1 MIVSLAYVTIETID
15 PEPAEASSAFACT
28 DGSSRGVIY
37 RMVYENDPANR
48 GTGVQMKIYSYN
60 PDTTAYTLI
69 RTYYN
74 LPVANGDT
82 ASSADIN
89 AFSMDDDGNAYIVV
103 RSNNADTKL
112 YQINYNSNASQD
124 AQSGGLTFKLTIA
137 SGNRQVNAA
146 AYGRV
151 SGESVDKIY
160 MSNGFTKSAR
170 TIITIN
176 GSSFSS
182 STSGFNSGSNFTSK
196 NAAKD
201 FVWLKNPYTVSGTT
215 YELAGLDFI
224 NGKVMLYDV
233 DNNNS
238 TEVNYSS
245 SGGTWEGGSFDS
257 SGAAYSFVDP
267 NGGND
272 VVYATDNAGSGLYR
286 LQYESGTF
294 TVSRVSTSAGASSK
308 NDGAGCADEED
319 PHDPDSGGPTVV
331 SLTASQSLGTCSTG
345 GGTKTS
351 TLSLANSSGST
362 AYVTAE
368 YKIDSGSYSVH
379 GSAQASSSGDLSIS
393 NGNTETLTA
402 TVPHGSTI
410 TWRYKSSDTTGDWD
424 GISYQ
429 TLSASSTVDCDPE
442 ATVSQSLGSCS
453 AASGSKTSTL
463 SIRNDDSAT
472 VYYLVEYSTNG
483 GSDYSTASS
492 NLEVNAGVTNTSLS
506 QAVDHGSSIIWRYKD
521 SNVSGSFGSASYTT
535 LSASSTVDCTVNSI
549 SVSQSLG
556 SCSAGSKTSTL
567 TITNNESYTAYLVV
581 EYSLDGGSSYSTHT
595 SGEDA
600 DDFSLAAGA
609 TDNSTFTKAVAH
621 GQTII
626 WRVSGSPTTSNTSAT
641 QTSTSESSTVSCPII
656 DTSVGQ
662 ALGSCTDAGAKVST
676 FTMQNSGSANST
688 AYFNVQ
694 YKIDSGSYQNASDT
708 NVDVAV
714 GGSATLTATVPH
726 GSTITWQYRTSTTSG
741 SFTGSYTAISASDQ
755 VSCPVTVTSVSGS
768 LGSCGSGAA
777 TYTFTMNN
785 GGSATTAA
793 YFEVQYRV
801 IDVDGNNGAWQSK
814 LTNQS
819 VGIGSSA

>member
-1 MIVSLAYVTIETID
+1 MSFLMIVSLAYVTIETID

-89 AFSMDDDGNAYIVV
+89 AFSMDDNGNAYIVI

-215 YELAGLDFI
+215 YELVGLDFI
-224 NGKVMLYDV
+224 NGKVQLYDV
-233 DNNNS
+233 DGNNN

-294 TVSRVSTSAGASSK
+294 TVSRVSTAAGASSK

-319 PHDPDSGGPTVV
+319 PHDPDSGGVTAV
-331 SLTASQSLGTCSTG
+331 SLTPSQSLGTCSTG

-362 AYVTAE
+362 AYVTVEYSTNGGTSWTVHTDAE
-368 YKIDSGSYSVH
+368 EADN
-379 GSAQASSSGDLSIS
+379 LSIS
-393 NGNTETLTA
+393 DGATNTSLTA
-402 TVPHGSTI
+402 TVSHGSSI
-410 TWRYKSSDTTGDWD
+410 QWRYKSSNTSDNWTGL
-424 GISYQ
+424 SYV
-429 TLSASSTVDCDPE
+429 TDSDMNSSTVDCDPE

-483 GSDYSTASS
+483 GSSYSTASS
-492 NLEVNAGVTNTSLS
+492 NLQVNAGVTNTSLS

-688 AYFNVQ
+688 AE
-694 YKIDSGSYQNASDT
+694 T
-708 NVDVAV
+708 DVAV
-714 GGSATLTATVPH
+714 
-726 GSTITWQYRTSTTSG
+726 
-741 SFTGSYTAISASDQ
+741 
-755 VSCPVTVTSVSGS
+755 SV
-768 LGSCGSGAA
+768 
-777 TYTFTMNN
+777 
-785 GGSATTAA
+785 
-793 YFEVQYRV
+793 V
-801 IDVDGNNGAWQSK
+801 
-814 LTNQS
+814 
-819 VGIGSSA
+819 

>member
-1 MIVSLAYVTIETID
+1 
-15 PEPAEASSAFACT
+15 
-28 DGSSRGVIY
+28 
-37 RMVYENDPANR
+37 MVYENDPANR

-89 AFSMDDDGNAYIVV
+89 AFSMDDNGNAYIVI

-182 STSGFNSGSNFTSK
+182 STSGFNSGSFTSK

-201 FVWLKNPYTVSGTT
+201 FVWLKNPYTVSSTT
-215 YELAGLDFI
+215 YELVGLDFI
-224 NGKVMLYDV
+224 NGKVQLYDV
-233 DNNNS
+233 DGNNN

-294 TVSRVSTSAGASSK
+294 TVSRVSTAAGASSK

-319 PHDPDSGGPTVV
+319 PHDPDSGGVTAV

-362 AYVTAE
+362 AYVTVEYSTNGGTSWTVHTDAE
-368 YKIDSGSYSVH
+368 EADN
-379 GSAQASSSGDLSIS
+379 LSIS
-393 NGNTETLTA
+393 DGATNTSLTA
-402 TVPHGSTI
+402 TVSHGSSI
-410 TWRYKSSDTTGDWD
+410 QWRYKSSNTSDNWTGL
-424 GISYQ
+424 SYV
-429 TLSASSTVDCDPE
+429 TDSDMNSSTVDCDPE

-483 GSDYSTASS
+483 GSSYSTASS
-492 NLEVNAGVTNTSLS
+492 NLQVNAGVTNTSLS

-641 QTSTSESSTVSCPII
+641 QTSTSESSTVS
-656 DTSVGQ
+656 
-662 ALGSCTDAGAKVST
+662 L
-676 FTMQNSGSANST
+676 
-688 AYFNVQ
+688 
-694 YKIDSGSYQNASDT
+694 
-708 NVDVAV
+708 
-714 GGSATLTATVPH
+714 
-726 GSTITWQYRTSTTSG
+726 
-741 SFTGSYTAISASDQ
+741 
-755 VSCPVTVTSVSGS
+755 S
-768 LGSCGSGAA
+768 L
-777 TYTFTMNN
+777 
-785 GGSATTAA
+785 
-793 YFEVQYRV
+793 
-801 IDVDGNNGAWQSK
+801 IH
-814 LTNQS
+814 
-819 VGIGSSA
+819 I